1 MSLADGPFI
10 DPYRLVQQ
18 AMIIRK
24 QRMKIPITHQFAE
37 EPPPLS
43 SRMWK
48 PEDIVLV
55 EGLSL
60 TILLSVT
67 LLLRGVPRGRACLHM
82 TTGKDAAALFQNGE
96 IV

>member
-1 MSLADGPFI
+1 
-10 DPYRLVQQ
+10 
-18 AMIIRK
+18 
-24 QRMKIPITHQFAE
+24 MKIPITHQFAE

-82 TTGKDAAALFQNGE
+82 TTCKDAAALFQNGK
-96 IV
+96 VV